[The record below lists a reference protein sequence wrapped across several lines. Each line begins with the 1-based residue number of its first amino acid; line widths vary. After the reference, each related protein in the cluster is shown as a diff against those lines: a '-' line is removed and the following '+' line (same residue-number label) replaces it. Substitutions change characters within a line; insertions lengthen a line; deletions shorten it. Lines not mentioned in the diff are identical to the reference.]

1 MLYDRKCA
9 CCGNALSP
17 ELSSHDICGVCK
29 WEDDPSQNND
39 PDYDGGAN
47 YISLNQAKQALA
59 AGQSVRA
66 LEKAVKQRLK
76 EEEAAREAAEAAL
89 LDNEGEAVVAAG
101 ELALV

>member
-1 MLYDRKCA
+1 MQYDRKCA

-17 ELSSHDICGVCK
+17 ELKFFDICQVCY
-29 WEDDPSQNND
+29 WQDDPIQNDD

-59 AGQSVRA
+59 AGQSIRA
-66 LEKAVKQRLK
+66 LKRAVKQRWK
-76 EEEAAREAAEAAL
+76 EAEAAREAAAL
-89 LDNEGEAVVAAG
+89 LEEEAEATDAAG